1 MANNERRS
9 DSLNEALKRR
19 EAAGEQHVYHEGE
32 PLALDDT
39 QRVKVL
45 SPGRLVT
52 KRFFRNKLAI
62 VGLAILIFMF
72 VFAFIFP
79 LFYPYTQTQIFYKYG
94 TLNSNY
100 ASATE
105 RTEYVSYSLGDDI
118 SVSNTVKNS
127 MNSYIRDMNA
137 EGLDEMQVTD
147 SEGTM
152 YTVSKLTDN
161 IYTLAADDLVEVA
174 RYSGVTLIASYDK
187 IHQAFTYTDA
197 EAFAAEAADGEE
209 EPAADGEESAE
220 TEAVSAQQANF
231 EAAAAAAI
239 EAGEETF
246 TSDGVTYS
254 VEMTVKN
261 KYSIT
266 RESSVLL
273 GIDGFV
279 PDQGM
284 TAAVEAAIENGE
296 TNISYNG
303 ESYRIA
309 ESGGAYYL
317 CTIGE
322 PTDAL
327 VSSTLVFDSYDTS
340 VQYSDE
346 FKAEALLAAGRDG
359 EFEYDGQTYTV
370 SFDGESGGIS
380 DAAGNEIVSL
390 GTFVVRRYSGQDTLP
405 IDFKEATQDVIAQME
420 ADGVTKTTF
429 VHAIPQ
435 TDEESSPVYDEEG
448 NPVLVDTE
456 ITVERKTSEYVLSCD
471 QTTYLIDIYAG
482 PSAEHWFGTDGD
494 GMDILARM
502 MYGGR
507 ISLMIGFVVVF
518 LETLIGV
525 ILGGLAGFFGRWVDT
540 LIMRLV
546 DIFYCIPTYPILIIM
561 GALFD
566 ALKMD
571 PYVRLVWMMAA
582 LGLLGWAG
590 IARLVRGQILSLREQ
605 EFMIAEEATGIRS
618 SRRIFRH
625 LVPNVMPQLIVN
637 ATMSLGSVIITEAT
651 LSFLGLG
658 VKHPLATWGNMIN
671 SVTGSSESMLK
682 YTYIWV
688 PVGLL
693 ICLTVVAFNF
703 VGDGLRDAFD
713 PKMKQ

>member
-1 MANNERRS
+1 MAKNERRS
-9 DSLNEALKRR
+9 YSLNEALKRR
-19 EAAGEQHVYHEGE
+19 EASSAQHVHHEGE

-45 SPGRLVT
+45 SPGRLVA

-72 VFAFIFP
+72 VFAFICP

-94 TLNSNY
+94 TMNANY

-105 RTEYVSYSLGDDI
+105 RTEFVSYSLGDDI
-118 SVSNTVKNS
+118 SVPNTVKNS

-137 EGLDEMQVTD
+137 EGLTEMQVTD

-152 YTVSKLTDN
+152 YTVTKLSDT
-161 IYTLAADDLVEVA
+161 IYTLSADDLVEVA

-187 IHQAFTYTDA
+187 IHQSFTYTDT
-197 EAFAAEAADGEE
+197 EAFAAEAPDGEE
-209 EPAADGEESAE
+209 AGDAE
-220 TEAVSAQQANF
+220 TDAVSAQQADF
-231 EAAAAAAI
+231 EAAAAAAV

-254 VEMTVKN
+254 VKMEIKN
-261 KYSIT
+261 KYNIT

-273 GIDGFV
+273 GIDGFE
-279 PDQGM
+279 PDQGL
-284 TAAVEAAIENGE
+284 TAAVETAIANGE
-296 TNISYNG
+296 SNVSYSG

-309 ESGGAYYL
+309 ESNGAYYL

-322 PTDAL
+322 PAPAL
-327 VSSTLVFDSYDTS
+327 VSSTLVFNSYDTA

-346 FKAEALLAAGRDG
+346 FKAEALLAAGNDG
-359 EFEYDGQTYTV
+359 EFEYDGQTYRV
-370 SFDGESGGIS
+370 EFDGDSGEIFDSTGS
-380 DAAGNEIVSL
+380 EIVSL

-405 IDFKEATQDVIAQME
+405 LDFKEAAEEVITQME

-435 TDEESSPVYDEEG
+435 TDDESNVVYDEEG

-471 QTTYLIDIYAG
+471 QTTYLIDIYAS

-540 LIMRLV
+540 VIMRLV

-571 PYVRLVWMMAA
+571 PYVRLVWMMVA

-618 SRRIFRH
+618 SRRIFKH